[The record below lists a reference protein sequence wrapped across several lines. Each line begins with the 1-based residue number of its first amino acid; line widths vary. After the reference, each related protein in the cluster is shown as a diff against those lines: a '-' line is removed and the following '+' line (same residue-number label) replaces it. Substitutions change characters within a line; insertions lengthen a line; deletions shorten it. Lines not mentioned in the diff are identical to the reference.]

1 MIQMLLFCL
10 TPSHIPQRNSQ
21 PANQTDLTTMM
32 EALAVAG
39 TGLNLKVAAAASS
52 ALVVVA
58 ESEVEVEH
66 MVVEGEV
73 ELTVLNLRTF

>member
-1 MIQMLLFCL
+1 MV
-10 TPSHIPQRNSQ
+10 
-21 PANQTDLTTMM
+21 
-32 EALAVAG
+32 EALVVAE
-39 TGLNLKVAAAASS
+39 TGLNLKAAVAASS

-73 ELTVLNLRTF
+73 ELMVLNLRTF

>member
-1 MIQMLLFCL
+1 M
-10 TPSHIPQRNSQ
+10 
-21 PANQTDLTTMM
+21 
-32 EALAVAG
+32 VAE
-39 TGLNLKVAAAASS
+39 TGLNLKAVVAASS